1 MAETFEK
8 ELKPGQSLGSPCLC
22 RVSGLSCTPLARRTV
37 VRGQADIEKSTGN
50 KDMSAADIDPV
61 TEAERATWPD
71 EAIVPLEKPY
81 VDDRGAIQPLVDRM
95 MRSAVMIESKKG
107 ALRANHYHKTDW
119 HYCYVMSGC
128 IEYYHRP
135 TGSEE
140 EPEMLLVKGGQMVFT
155 PPMIDHG
162 MKFPEDTVFLTL
174 SRNPRDQAT
183 YEADVV
189 RVDMLDDTG
198 SISWR
203 PEDNG

>member
-1 MAETFEK
+1 
-8 ELKPGQSLGSPCLC
+8 
-22 RVSGLSCTPLARRTV
+22 
-37 VRGQADIEKSTGN
+37 
-50 KDMSAADIDPV
+50 MSIDPV
-61 TEAERATWPD
+61 TQEERLSWPD
-71 EAIVPLEKPY
+71 QALVPLEKPF
-81 VDDRGAIQPLVDRM
+81 VDDRGAIQPLVDKM

-107 ALRANHYHKTDW
+107 SLRANHYHKTDW
-119 HYCYVMSGC
+119 HYCYVISGC

-135 TGSEE
+135 TGSED
-140 EPEMLLVKGGQMVFT
+140 EPEMLLVKTGQMMFT

-189 RVDMLDDTG
+189 RVNMLDDAG

-203 PEDNG
+203 PGDDD